1 MNKKKRNYLTKVAAI
16 LLTCILFIT
25 GIGIEDVSAF
35 WNNDTPDY
43 GDLRNE
49 AKITIQL
56 IHCYHNATSDPMYST
71 HYDSSGRHKLDAVQA
86 DLDSWKSDKKN
97 NPSGRTKCVM
107 TDTVQPRVL
116 NDYAA
121 GLESID
127 TNKYFYEYSLTYA
140 ESELVDYVLITQPE
154 ITHYSDNDS
163 KRPADLREEH
173 VRMYWIG
180 SYNKSMTEVTGKW
193 TGNGYDEND
202 TDIGWYD
209 FKNESFPSIDSSL
222 SQQTWETIGD
232 HEAFQNNKSFVFTK
246 KMGENGMEFIYL
258 LEGTKTVNAND
269 GSFLDITGGI
279 YDYLKSADASTVDK
293 AERRYNKTYTSS
305 GEPNASADPGFNHRD
320 QSHDGRPL
328 GYGEHVNAVIGI
340 VFYNTVQFDTN
351 GGTFAYGSVSDAMVY
366 AGSSLCKVYPWFN
379 DVSKE
384 SYYSDIDA
392 SNPQVSTQYG
402 NVSVKSPTRPGYEF
416 LGWYAAET
424 GSDGSIAKDSDGN
437 ILLTDIPVYD
447 LDGKA
452 VLTYTDSNGNAKAS
466 PYFDSNGS
474 WIYKGNVT
482 AAARWKYIG
491 AYSIRYSRGASNSN
505 SVMPDST
512 SATLGSAVPVADGSY
527 IEGSDYTV
535 DFITWT
541 NCGTTSPDNIPSIRS
556 RFAFS
561 YWDIEGGKYN
571 GVSTSDDIKTEFYR
585 ADAAEGSIFT
595 ASAKYDDF
603 TGTLPQASC
612 AGYELEG
619 WYSAYNAKTGTFKAE
634 DRVGDPGGTY
644 TVKTSGNSVY
654 KAFYANWVKSGSRI
668 YFDPFLC
675 DECGKYGST
684 SQKTINATAGKY
696 SARVSSGIKGAS
708 IDSLHGFAGWYDADG
723 VQVYDGSGNAATASS
738 KYWTADPSGKPVWN
752 YREDIIVYAHYSEDY
767 YIIHYDKGESDNSV
781 SMPADAAVMEGGGT
795 TLADGRIYGGSGYI
809 ASFDT
814 NVEPDTTSFAS
825 IPNAVL
831 GNFPFLHWDIEGSAY
846 GENGKNLYYEK
857 PGAGNKEVIT
867 ATAVYTDA
875 SVTLPSTSRR
885 GYIFKGW
892 YRDKECTD
900 FAGNAWDRTSIPVSA
915 TSIEIIF
922 YAKWEKGFTDI
933 AFDYNVPDTAKKSIL
948 GYALSGNGTSSKR
961 VQYFAPLGTLPSPTL
976 TGYRL
981 SVNNLSDGWSTMPNL
996 SDGTQVSSP
1005 VTAATA
1011 YDGSYDTLYA
1021 QWEPVSYFIR
1031 YDYDGGSVSRNNP
1044 IEAGYYEE
1052 ITVYSPA
1059 RAGSTFLG
1067 WKITGM
1073 DGSRHLIDGTLTG
1086 TGVTSGSG
1094 AGKGKTSIKMMGL
1107 RADSGTVTLTALWK
1121 DTQYPITYDCRDAE
1135 DNTQLTPDSDV
1146 GNPSSYT
1153 VSTPTFT
1160 LKNPTV
1166 KGYSL
1171 SGWEGTGITGRIPTV
1186 TVQNGNTGDRAYT
1199 AYYKPEEYKIAY
1211 DLCGGTWGENAS
1223 HPFSAKYNRT
1233 FTVSAPVLNGCT
1245 FEGWEITDMSD
1256 DCTHIIGNTSV
1267 TGSTASGITATSFM
1281 NLRSRGGI
1289 KVRFKAVWS
1298 HAVYS
1303 IQYDFNG
1310 GSAYAGGSYP
1320 ESAETYTSF
1329 NITNP
1334 ERSGWTF
1341 AGWTVTGMD
1350 DALHY
1355 LPNGNTT
1362 SESSFSEGAG
1372 KASGTNLLYGNLRY
1386 SPGTVKLTAAWER
1399 DDRQIV
1405 FFGNGG
1411 IMTGDSVQGNG
1422 EWTMRFIKFGS
1433 TDFNK
1438 RSEYGTYWGTDVP
1451 SVSKTGYKFEGY
1463 YDALTGGSAAYDGSY
1478 NRISGLYWDD
1488 SSRFIGPSLILY
1500 ARFTPKDFNVTFD
1513 ANGGCWSSDNSQD
1526 DRTLGVTYDSTKN
1539 NKAYGRTDIYRP
1551 GYTFG
1556 GWTTN
1561 PDGTGYSVYD
1571 ADGYNTADGGY
1582 WSGDYRK

>member
-1 MNKKKRNYLTKVAAI
+1 MIKKI
-16 LLTCILFIT
+16 
-25 GIGIEDVSAF
+25 D
-35 WNNDTPDY
+35 
-43 GDLRNE
+43 
-49 AKITIQL
+49 
-56 IHCYHNATSDPMYST
+56 
-71 HYDSSGRHKLDAVQA
+71 
-86 DLDSWKSDKKN
+86 
-97 NPSGRTKCVM
+97 
-107 TDTVQPRVL
+107 VQPRINNDFAAGTATYDMAKYIYEYEMSYTEGSEV
-116 NDYAA
+116 DYA
-121 GLESID
+121 
-127 TNKYFYEYSLTYA
+127 
-140 ESELVDYVLITQPE
+140 VVTQPY
-154 ITHYSDNDS
+154 ITHFSTAEAASNGVV
-163 KRPADLREEH
+163 ETH
-173 VRMYWIG
+173 NRMYWIG
-180 SYNKSMTEVTGKW
+180 EYDNSISDLEDKYSTDLTQNGILEVPDG
-193 TGNGYDEND
+193 
-202 TDIGWYD
+202 DIGWFD
-209 FKNESFPSIDSSL
+209 FKGMCSPKINNSL
-222 SQQTWETIGD
+222 SQQTWATVDNMANQDVRTFVMNPDIGD
-232 HEAFQNNKSFVFTK
+232 DAA
-246 KMGENGMEFIYL
+246 NGQRFLYL
-258 LEGTKTVNAND
+258 LEGTYLNKDIQDSNHANQ
-269 GSFLDITGGI
+269 G
-279 YDYLKSADASTVDK
+279 
-293 AERRYNKTYTSS
+293 
-305 GEPNASADPGFNHRD
+305 
-320 QSHDGRPL
+320 
-328 GYGEHVNAVIGI
+328 VIGTPDYRGTHI
-340 VFYNTVQFDTN
+340 NAIVGLVFYRSLVFDAN
-351 GGTFAYGSVSDAMVY
+351 GGELAEGSVYDMQVY
-366 AGSSLCKVYPWFN
+366 NGSGKGKLIPWYSN
-379 DVSKE
+379 LDKS
-384 SYYSDIDA
+384 SWYSDIDVTMP
-392 SNPQVSTQYG
+392 NVTTPYG
-402 NVSVKSPTRPGYEF
+402 TASVKAPARPGYEF
-416 LGWYAAET
+416 LGWYAAKT
-424 GSDGSIAKDSDGN
+424 DSDGSIARDSDGN
-437 ILLTDIPVYD
+437 IQLTDIPVYD

-738 KYWTADPSGKPVWN
+738 KYWTADPSGNPVWN

-781 SMPADAAVMEGGGT
+781 SMPADTAVMEGGGT
-795 TLADGRIYGGSGYI
+795 TLADGRIYSGSGYI

-857 PGAGNKEVIT
+857 TGAGNKEVIT

-885 GYIFKGW
+885 GYEFRGW
-892 YRDKECTD
+892 YKDKECTD
-900 FAGNAWDRTSIPVSA
+900 FAGNAGDRTSIPVSA
-915 TSIEIIF
+915 TSIEVIF

-1052 ITVYSPA
+1052 ITVYSPT

-1067 WKITGM
+1067 WEITGM
-1073 DGSRHLIDGTLTG
+1073 DGNRHLIDGTLTG
-1086 TGVTSGSG
+1086 SGVTS
-1094 AGKGKTSIKMMGL
+1094 
-1107 RADSGTVTLTALWK
+1107 
-1121 DTQYPITYDCRDAE
+1121 
-1135 DNTQLTPDSDV
+1135 
-1146 GNPSSYT
+1146 
-1153 VSTPTFT
+1153 
-1160 LKNPTV
+1160 
-1166 KGYSL
+1166 
-1171 SGWEGTGITGRIPTV
+1171 
-1186 TVQNGNTGDRAYT
+1186 
-1199 AYYKPEEYKIAY
+1199 
-1211 DLCGGTWGENAS
+1211 
-1223 HPFSAKYNRT
+1223 
-1233 FTVSAPVLNGCT
+1233 
-1245 FEGWEITDMSD
+1245 
-1256 DCTHIIGNTSV
+1256 
-1267 TGSTASGITATSFM
+1267 GSTASGITATSFM

-1372 KASGTNLLYGNLRY
+1372 KAAGTNLLYGNLRY
-1386 SPGTVKLTAAWER
+1386 SSGTVKLTAAWER

-1411 IMTGDSVQGNG
+1411 MMNGDSMQGNG

-1478 NRISGLYWDD
+1478 NKLPGLYWDD

-1513 ANGGCWSSDNSQD
+1513 ANGGCWSSDDSQD

-1556 GWTTN
+1556 GWTTS
-1561 PDGTGYSVYD
+1561 PDGTGPGVYD
-1571 ADGYNTADGGY
+1571 ADGYNTADGWY

>member
-1 MNKKKRNYLTKVAAI
+1 MNRKRKSTIRLIALFLTIVLSI
-16 LLTCILFIT
+16 CN
-25 GIGIEDVSAF
+25 IGIENVAAF
-35 WNNDTPDY
+35 WNQDSA
-43 GDLRNE
+43 NE
-49 AKITIQL
+49 
-56 IHCYHNATSDPMYST
+56 SDSK
-71 HYDSSGRHKLDAVQA
+71 D
-86 DLDSWKSDKKN
+86 
-97 NPSGRTKCVM
+97 RTKAQVQVRLMHCNHKDIHYENGVHIK
-107 TDTVQPRVL
+107 DTTGDKQVKYFNIRPRINNDFSAGTAIYDMAKYIYEYEMSYTEGSEV
-116 NDYAA
+116 DYA
-121 GLESID
+121 
-127 TNKYFYEYSLTYA
+127 
-140 ESELVDYVLITQPE
+140 VVTQPY
-154 ITHYSDNDS
+154 ITHFSTAEAASNGIV
-163 KRPADLREEH
+163 ETH
-173 VRMYWIG
+173 NRMYWIG
-180 SYNKSMTEVTGKW
+180 EYDNSISDLEDKYSPDLTQ
-193 TGNGYDEND
+193 NGILKVPDG
-202 TDIGWYD
+202 DIGWSD
-209 FKNESFPSIDSSL
+209 FKGMCSPKINNSL
-222 SQQTWETIGD
+222 SQQTWATVDNMANQDVRTFVMNPDIGD
-232 HEAFQNNKSFVFTK
+232 DAA
-246 KMGENGMEFIYL
+246 NGQRFLYL
-258 LEGTKTVNAND
+258 LEGTYLNKDIQDSNHANQ
-269 GSFLDITGGI
+269 G
-279 YDYLKSADASTVDK
+279 
-293 AERRYNKTYTSS
+293 
-305 GEPNASADPGFNHRD
+305 
-320 QSHDGRPL
+320 
-328 GYGEHVNAVIGI
+328 VIGTPDYRGTHI
-340 VFYNTVQFDTN
+340 NAIVGLVFYRSLVFDAN
-351 GGTFAYGSVSDAMVY
+351 GGELAEGSVYDMQVY
-366 AGSSLCKVYPWFN
+366 NGSGKGKLIPWYSN
-379 DVSKE
+379 LDKS
-384 SYYSDIDA
+384 SWYSDIDVTMP
-392 SNPQVSTQYG
+392 NVTTPYG
-402 NVSVKSPTRPGYEF
+402 TTYVKAPTRPGYEF
-416 LGWYAAET
+416 LGWYAAKT
-424 GSDGSIAKDSDGN
+424 GSDGSIARDSDGN
-437 ILLTDIPVYD
+437 IQLTDIPVYD

-482 AAARWKYIG
+482 AAAKWKYIG
-491 AYSIRYSRGASNSN
+491 AYSIRYSKGASNSN
-505 SVMPDST
+505 SVMPGST

-541 NCGTTSPDNIPSIRS
+541 NCDTTSPDSIPSIRS

-561 YWDIEGGKYN
+561 YWDIEGEKYN
-571 GVSTSDDIKTEFYR
+571 GVSTSDDIKTEFYK

-595 ASAKYDDF
+595 AAAKYDDF
-603 TGTLPQASC
+603 TGILPQASC

-654 KAFYANWVKSGSRI
+654 RAFYANWVKSGSRI

-684 SQKTINATAGKY
+684 SQKTINATAGNYNAK
-696 SARVSSGIKGAS
+696 VSSGIKGAS

-738 KYWTADPSGKPVWN
+738 KYWTADPSGNPVWN

-781 SMPADAAVMEGGGT
+781 SMPADTAVMEGSGT

-875 SVTLPSTSRR
+875 SITLPSTSRR

-900 FAGNAWDRTSIPVSA
+900 FAGNAGDRTSIPVSA
-915 TSIEIIF
+915 TSIEVIF

-948 GYALSGNGTSSKR
+948 GYALSGNGTLSMR
-961 VQYFAPLGTLPSPTL
+961 VQYFALLGTLPSPTL

-1052 ITVYSPA
+1052 ITVCSPA

-1067 WKITGM
+1067 WEITGM
-1073 DGSRHLIDGTLTG
+1073 DGNRHLIDGTLTG

-1094 AGKGKTSIKMMGL
+1094 AGKGKTSIKIMGL
-1107 RADSGTVTLTALWK
+1107 RADSKTVTLTAVWK
-1121 DTQYPITYDCRDAE
+1121 DTQYPITYDYRDAE
-1135 DNTQLTPDSDV
+1135 NGDRLTPDSDV
-1146 GNPSSYT
+1146 GNPTSYT

-1160 LKNPTV
+1160 LKNPSV

-1186 TVQNGNTGDRAYT
+1186 TVQNGNTGDRSYT
-1199 AYYKPEEYKIAY
+1199 AYYKPEEYEIAY
-1211 DLCGGTWGENAS
+1211 DLCGGTWEENAS
-1223 HPFSAKYNRT
+1223 HPSSAKYNRT

-1386 SPGTVKLTAAWER
+1386 SSGTVKLTAAWER

-1411 IMTGDSVQGNG
+1411 MMNGDSMQGNS

-1488 SSRFIGPSLILY
+1488 NSRFIGPSLILY

-1513 ANGGCWSSDNSQD
+1513 ANGGCWSSDDSQD

-1561 PDGTGYSVYD
+1561 PDGTGCSVYD
-1571 ADGYNTADGGY
+1571 EDGYNTADGGY

>member
-1 MNKKKRNYLTKVAAI
+1 M
-16 LLTCILFIT
+16 
-25 GIGIEDVSAF
+25 
-35 WNNDTPDY
+35 
-43 GDLRNE
+43 
-49 AKITIQL
+49 
-56 IHCYHNATSDPMYST
+56 
-71 HYDSSGRHKLDAVQA
+71 
-86 DLDSWKSDKKN
+86 
-97 NPSGRTKCVM
+97 
-107 TDTVQPRVL
+107 
-116 NDYAA
+116 
-121 GLESID
+121 
-127 TNKYFYEYSLTYA
+127 
-140 ESELVDYVLITQPE
+140 
-154 ITHYSDNDS
+154 
-163 KRPADLREEH
+163 
-173 VRMYWIG
+173 
-180 SYNKSMTEVTGKW
+180 
-193 TGNGYDEND
+193 
-202 TDIGWYD
+202 
-209 FKNESFPSIDSSL
+209 
-222 SQQTWETIGD
+222 
-232 HEAFQNNKSFVFTK
+232 
-246 KMGENGMEFIYL
+246 
-258 LEGTKTVNAND
+258 
-269 GSFLDITGGI
+269 
-279 YDYLKSADASTVDK
+279 
-293 AERRYNKTYTSS
+293 
-305 GEPNASADPGFNHRD
+305 
-320 QSHDGRPL
+320 
-328 GYGEHVNAVIGI
+328 
-340 VFYNTVQFDTN
+340 
-351 GGTFAYGSVSDAMVY
+351 
-366 AGSSLCKVYPWFN
+366 
-379 DVSKE
+379 
-384 SYYSDIDA
+384 
-392 SNPQVSTQYG
+392 
-402 NVSVKSPTRPGYEF
+402 
-416 LGWYAAET
+416 
-424 GSDGSIAKDSDGN
+424 
-437 ILLTDIPVYD
+437 
-447 LDGKA
+447 
-452 VLTYTDSNGNAKAS
+452 
-466 PYFDSNGS
+466 
-474 WIYKGNVT
+474 
-482 AAARWKYIG
+482 
-491 AYSIRYSRGASNSN
+491 
-505 SVMPDST
+505 
-512 SATLGSAVPVADGSY
+512 
-527 IEGSDYTV
+527 
-535 DFITWT
+535 
-541 NCGTTSPDNIPSIRS
+541 
-556 RFAFS
+556 
-561 YWDIEGGKYN
+561 
-571 GVSTSDDIKTEFYR
+571 
-585 ADAAEGSIFT
+585 
-595 ASAKYDDF
+595 
-603 TGTLPQASC
+603 
-612 AGYELEG
+612 
-619 WYSAYNAKTGTFKAE
+619 
-634 DRVGDPGGTY
+634 
-644 TVKTSGNSVY
+644 
-654 KAFYANWVKSGSRI
+654 
-668 YFDPFLC
+668 
-675 DECGKYGST
+675 
-684 SQKTINATAGKY
+684 
-696 SARVSSGIKGAS
+696 
-708 IDSLHGFAGWYDADG
+708 
-723 VQVYDGSGNAATASS
+723 
-738 KYWTADPSGKPVWN
+738 
-752 YREDIIVYAHYSEDY
+752 
-767 YIIHYDKGESDNSV
+767 
-781 SMPADAAVMEGGGT
+781 
-795 TLADGRIYGGSGYI
+795 
-809 ASFDT
+809 
-814 NVEPDTTSFAS
+814 
-825 IPNAVL
+825 L

-885 GYIFKGW
+885 GYEFRGW

-900 FAGNAWDRTSIPVSA
+900 FAGNAGDRTSIPVSA
-915 TSIEIIF
+915 TSIEVIF

-1059 RAGSTFLG
+1059 MAGSTFLG
-1067 WKITGM
+1067 WEITGM
-1073 DGSRHLIDGTLTG
+1073 DGNRHLIDGTLTG

-1107 RADSGTVTLTALWK
+1107 RADSGTVTLTAVWN
-1121 DTQYPITYDCRDAE
+1121 DTQYPITYDYRDAE
-1135 DNTQLTPDSDV
+1135 NGDRLTTDSDV

-1160 LKNPTV
+1160 LKNPSV

-1186 TVQNGNTGDRAYT
+1186 TVQDGNTGDRTYT
-1199 AYYKPEEYKIAY
+1199 AYYKPEEYEIAY
-1211 DLCGGTWGENAS
+1211 DLCGGTWEENAS
-1223 HPFSAKYNRT
+1223 HPSSAKYNRT

-1245 FEGWEITDMSD
+1245 FLGWEITDMSD
-1256 DCTHIIGNTSV
+1256 DCTHIIGTTSV
-1267 TGSTASGITATSFM
+1267 TGSTASGITATLFM

-1386 SPGTVKLTAAWER
+1386 SSGTVKLTAAWER

-1411 IMTGDSVQGNG
+1411 MMNGDSMQGNG

-1488 SSRFIGPSLILY
+1488 NSRFIGPSLILY

-1513 ANGGCWSSDNSQD
+1513 ANGGCWSSDDSQD

-1556 GWTTN
+1556 GWTTS
-1561 PDGTGYSVYD
+1561 PDGTGCSVYD

>member
-1 MNKKKRNYLTKVAAI
+1 MNKKKNYVTKLTII
-16 LLTCILFIT
+16 LLICVLFIT
-25 GIGIEDVSAF
+25 SVGIENVSAF
-35 WNNDTPDY
+35 WNNDNPTF
-43 GDLRNE
+43 GDRRQL
-49 AKITIQL
+49 ASITIQL
-56 IHCYHNATSDPMYST
+56 MHCT
-71 HYDSSGRHKLDAVQA
+71 HT
-86 DLDSWKSDKKN
+86 KSDKTHWVN
-97 NPSGRTKCVM
+97 NKHITDITG
-107 TDTVQPRVL
+107 DTVISEHIVYPGVL
-116 NDYAA
+116 GDTQA

-154 ITHYSDNDS
+154 ITHYSDNNS

-340 VFYNTVQFDTN
+340 VFYNTVDFDAN
-351 GGTFAYGSVSDAMVY
+351 GGTFDEGSVYTMQTYSESKQCRVI
-366 AGSSLCKVYPWFN
+366 PWYSN
-379 DVSKE
+379 LDKSTW
-384 SYYSDIDA
+384 YSDIDV

-402 NVSVKSPTRPGYEF
+402 NVFVKAPARPGYEF
-416 LGWYAAET
+416 LGWYAAKT
-424 GSDGSIAKDSDGN
+424 DDNGKVVKDASGN
-437 ILLTDIPVYD
+437 VELTDIPLYD
-447 LDGKA
+447 VNGQA
-452 VLTYTDSNGNAKAS
+452 VLSYTDSSGNTKAS

-482 AAARWKYIG
+482 AAASWKYIG
-491 AYSIRYSRGASNSN
+491 AYSIRYSRGASNGN

-541 NCGTTSPDNIPSIRS
+541 NCGTTSPDSIPSIRS
-556 RFAFS
+556 RFSFS

-595 ASAKYDDF
+595 AAAKYDDF

-654 KAFYANWVKSGSRI
+654 RAFYANWVKSGSRI

-684 SQKTINATAGKY
+684 SQKTINATAGRYNAK
-696 SARVSSGIKGAS
+696 VSSGINGAS

-738 KYWTADPSGKPVWN
+738 KYWTADPSGNPVWN

-781 SMPADAAVMEGGGT
+781 SMPADAAVMEGSGT

-875 SVTLPSTSRR
+875 SITLPSTSRR

-900 FAGNAWDRTSIPVSA
+900 FAGNAGDRASIPVSA
-915 TSIEIIF
+915 TSIEVIF

-961 VQYFAPLGTLPSPTL
+961 VQYFAPLGALPSPTL

-1021 QWEPVSYFIR
+1021 QWEPVSYFIM

-1052 ITVYSPA
+1052 ITVCSPA

-1067 WKITGM
+1067 WEITGM
-1073 DGSRHLIDGTLTG
+1073 DGNRHLIDGTLTG

-1107 RADSGTVTLTALWK
+1107 RADSGTVALTALWK
-1121 DTQYPITYDCRDAE
+1121 DAQYPITYDYRDAE
-1135 DNTQLTPDSDV
+1135 NSDRLTPDSDV

-1160 LKNPTV
+1160 LKNPSV

-1171 SGWEGTGITGRIPTV
+1171 SGWEGTEITGRIPTV
-1186 TVQNGNTGDRAYT
+1186 TVQNGNTGDRTYT
-1199 AYYKPEEYKIAY
+1199 AYYKPEEYEIAY
-1211 DLCGGTWGENAS
+1211 DLCGGTWKENAS
-1223 HPFSAKYNRT
+1223 HPSSAKYNRT

-1256 DCTHIIGNTSV
+1256 DCTHIIGTTSI
-1267 TGSTASGITATSFM
+1267 TGTTASVITATSFM

-1289 KVRFKAVWS
+1289 KVRFKAAWS
-1298 HAVYS
+1298 HGVYS

-1422 EWTMRFIKFGS
+1422 EWTMRFIRFGS
-1433 TDFNK
+1433 RNFNK

-1478 NRISGLYWDD
+1478 NKLPGLYWDD
-1488 SSRFIGPSLILY
+1488 NSRFIGPSLILY

-1513 ANGGCWSSDNSQD
+1513 ANGGCWSSDDSQG

-1561 PDGTGYSVYD
+1561 PDGTGYGVYD
-1571 ADGYNTADGGY
+1571 IDGYSTDEGGY
-1582 WSGDYRK
+1582 WSENYRK

>member
-1 MNKKKRNYLTKVAAI
+1 MNKKKNYVTKLTII
-16 LLTCILFIT
+16 LLICILFIT
-25 GIGIEDVSAF
+25 SVGIENVSAF
-35 WNNDTPDY
+35 WNNDNPAF
-43 GDLRNE
+43 GDRRQL
-49 AKITIQL
+49 ASITIQL
-56 IHCYHNATSDPMYST
+56 MHCT
-71 HYDSSGRHKLDAVQA
+71 HT
-86 DLDSWKSDKKN
+86 KSDNTHWVN
-97 NPSGRTKCVM
+97 NKHITDI
-107 TDTVQPRVL
+107 TADTVISEHIVYPGVL
-116 NDYAA
+116 GDTQA

-154 ITHYSDNDS
+154 ITHYSDSDS

-340 VFYNTVQFDTN
+340 VFYNTVDFDAN
-351 GGTFAYGSVSDAMVY
+351 GGTFDEGSVYTMQTYSESKQCRVI
-366 AGSSLCKVYPWFN
+366 PWYSN
-379 DVSKE
+379 LDKSTW
-384 SYYSDIDA
+384 YSDIDV

-402 NVSVKSPTRPGYEF
+402 NISVKAPTRPGYEF
-416 LGWYAAET
+416 LGWYAAKT
-424 GSDGSIAKDSDGN
+424 GSDGSIVRDSDGN
-437 ILLTDIPVYD
+437 IQLTDIPVYD

-452 VLTYTDSNGNAKAS
+452 VLTYTDSSGNTKAS
-466 PYFDSNGS
+466 PYFDRNGS

-491 AYSIRYSRGASNSN
+491 AYSIRYSKGASNSN

-541 NCGTTSPDNIPSIRS
+541 NCGTTSPDSIPSIRS
-556 RFAFS
+556 RFSFS

-595 ASAKYDDF
+595 AAAKYDDF

-654 KAFYANWVKSGSRI
+654 RAFYANWVKSGSRI

-723 VQVYDGSGNAATASS
+723 VQVYNGSGNAATASS
-738 KYWTADPSGKPVWN
+738 KYWTADPSGNPVWN

-875 SVTLPSTSRR
+875 AVTLPSTSRR
-885 GYIFKGW
+885 GYEFRGW

-900 FAGNAWDRTSIPVSA
+900 FAGNAGDRTSIPVSA
-915 TSIEIIF
+915 TSIEVIF

-1052 ITVYSPA
+1052 ITVCSPA

-1067 WKITGM
+1067 WEITGM
-1073 DGSRHLIDGTLTG
+1073 DGNRHLIDGTLTG

-1107 RADSGTVTLTALWK
+1107 RADSKTVTLTAVWK
-1121 DTQYPITYDCRDAE
+1121 DTQYPITYDYRDAE
-1135 DNTQLTPDSDV
+1135 NGDRLTPDSDV
-1146 GNPSSYT
+1146 GNPTSYT

-1160 LKNPTV
+1160 LKNPSV

-1171 SGWEGTGITGRIPTV
+1171 SGWEGTEITGRIPTV
-1186 TVQNGNTGDRAYT
+1186 TVQNGNTGDRTYT
-1199 AYYKPEEYKIAY
+1199 AYYKPEEYEIAY
-1211 DLCGGTWGENAS
+1211 DLCGGTWEENAS
-1223 HPFSAKYNRT
+1223 HPSSAKYNRT

-1310 GSAYAGGSYP
+1310 GSAYAGVSYP

-1411 IMTGDSVQGNG
+1411 IMMGDSMQGNTHNTADDISGSISSISNGAGITQG

-1478 NRISGLYWDD
+1478 NKISGLYWDD

-1513 ANGGCWSSDNSQD
+1513 ANGGCWSSDDSQD

-1556 GWTTN
+1556 GWTTS
-1561 PDGTGYSVYD
+1561 PDGTGPGVYD

-1582 WSGDYRK
+1582 WSRDYRK

>member
-1 MNKKKRNYLTKVAAI
+1 MNKKKNYVTKLTII
-16 LLTCILFIT
+16 LLICVLFIT
-25 GIGIEDVSAF
+25 SVGIENVSAF
-35 WNNDTPDY
+35 WNNDNPAF
-43 GDLRNE
+43 GDRRQL
-49 AKITIQL
+49 ASITIQL
-56 IHCYHNATSDPMYST
+56 MHCT
-71 HYDSSGRHKLDAVQA
+71 HT
-86 DLDSWKSDKKN
+86 KSDKTHWVN
-97 NPSGRTKCVM
+97 NKHITDITG
-107 TDTVQPRVL
+107 DTVISEHIVYPGVL
-116 NDYAA
+116 GDTQA
-121 GLESID
+121 GLECID

-154 ITHYSDNDS
+154 ITHYSDSDS

-232 HEAFQNNKSFVFTK
+232 HETFQNNKSFVFTK

-305 GEPNASADPGFNHRD
+305 GEPNASADPEFNHRD

-340 VFYNTVQFDTN
+340 VFYNTVDFDAN
-351 GGTFAYGSVSDAMVY
+351 GGTFDEGSVYRMQTYS
-366 AGSSLCKVYPWFN
+366 N
-379 DVSKE
+379 SKQGRLYSWYE
-384 SYYSDIDA
+384 DRSKRIWYSDIDV

-402 NVSVKSPTRPGYEF
+402 NVSVKAPTRPGYEF
-416 LGWYAAET
+416 LGWYAAKT
-424 GSDGSIAKDSDGN
+424 GSDGSIARDSDGN
-437 ILLTDIPVYD
+437 IQLTDIPVYD

-452 VLTYTDSNGNAKAS
+452 VLTYTDSSGKTKAS

-474 WIYKGNVT
+474 WTYKGNVT

-491 AYSIRYSRGASNSN
+491 AYSIRYSKGASNSN

-541 NCGTTSPDNIPSIRS
+541 NCGTASPDSIPSIRS

-561 YWDIEGGKYN
+561 YWDIEGEKYN
-571 GVSTSDDIKTEFYR
+571 GVSTSDDIKTEFYK

-595 ASAKYDDF
+595 AAAKYDDF

-634 DRVGDPGGTY
+634 DRVGDPGDTY

-654 KAFYANWVKSGSRI
+654 RAFYANWVKSGSRI

-696 SARVSSGIKGAS
+696 NAKVSSGIKGAS

-738 KYWTADPSGKPVWN
+738 KYWTADPSGNPVWN

-781 SMPADAAVMEGGGT
+781 SMPADAAVMEGSGT

-885 GYIFKGW
+885 GYEFRGW

-900 FAGNAWDRTSIPVSA
+900 FAGNAGDRTSIPVSA

-1052 ITVYSPA
+1052 ITVCSPA

-1067 WKITGM
+1067 WEITGM
-1073 DGSRHLIDGTLTG
+1073 DRNRHLIDGTLTG
-1086 TGVTSGSG
+1086 TGITSGSG
-1094 AGKGKTSIKMMGL
+1094 AGKGKTSIKIMGL
-1107 RADSGTVTLTALWK
+1107 RADSGTVTLTAVWK
-1121 DTQYPITYDCRDAE
+1121 DTQYPITYDYMDAE
-1135 DNTQLTPDSDV
+1135 NGDRLTPDSDV
-1146 GNPSSYT
+1146 GNPTSYT

-1160 LKNPTV
+1160 LKNPSV

-1171 SGWEGTGITGRIPTV
+1171 SGWEGTGIMGRIPTV
-1186 TVQNGNTGDRAYT
+1186 TVQNGNTGDRSYT
-1199 AYYKPEEYKIAY
+1199 AYYKPEEYEIAY
-1211 DLCGGTWGENAS
+1211 DLCGGTWEENAS
-1223 HPFSAKYNRT
+1223 HPSSAKYNRT

-1256 DCTHIIGNTSV
+1256 DCTHIIGTTSV
-1267 TGSTASGITATSFM
+1267 TGTTASGITATSFM

-1298 HAVYS
+1298 HAGYS

-1341 AGWTVTGMD
+1341 AGWTITGMD

-1386 SPGTVKLTAAWER
+1386 SSGTVKLTAAWER
-1399 DDRQIV
+1399 YDRQIV

-1513 ANGGCWSSDNSQD
+1513 ANGGCWSSDDSQD

-1561 PDGTGYSVYD
+1561 PDGTGYGVYD
-1571 ADGYNTADGGY
+1571 IDGHSTDEGGY
-1582 WSGDYRK
+1582 WSEDYRK

>member
-482 AAARWKYIG
+482 AAAKWKYIG

-561 YWDIEGGKYN
+561 YWDIEGEKYN
-571 GVSTSDDIKTEFYR
+571 GVSTSDGIKTEFYR

-684 SQKTINATAGKY
+684 TQKTNATAGKY
-696 SARVSSGIKGAS
+696 NAKVSSGIKGAS

-738 KYWTADPSGKPVWN
+738 KYWTADPSGNPVWN

-781 SMPADAAVMEGGGT
+781 SMPADTAVMEGGGT
-795 TLADGRIYGGSGYI
+795 TLADGRIYSGSGYI

-900 FAGNAWDRTSIPVSA
+900 FAGNAGDRTSIPVSA
-915 TSIEIIF
+915 TSIEVIF

-948 GYALSGNGTSSKR
+948 GYALSGNGTLSMR

-981 SVNNLSDGWSTMPNL
+981 SVNNLSDGCP
-996 SDGTQVSSP
+996 P
-1005 VTAATA
+1005 
-1011 YDGSYDTLYA
+1011 
-1021 QWEPVSYFIR
+1021 
-1031 YDYDGGSVSRNNP
+1031 
-1044 IEAGYYEE
+1044 
-1052 ITVYSPA
+1052 
-1059 RAGSTFLG
+1059 
-1067 WKITGM
+1067 
-1073 DGSRHLIDGTLTG
+1073 
-1086 TGVTSGSG
+1086 
-1094 AGKGKTSIKMMGL
+1094 
-1107 RADSGTVTLTALWK
+1107 
-1121 DTQYPITYDCRDAE
+1121 CR
-1135 DNTQLTPDSDV
+1135 T
-1146 GNPSSYT
+1146 
-1153 VSTPTFT
+1153 
-1160 LKNPTV
+1160 
-1166 KGYSL
+1166 
-1171 SGWEGTGITGRIPTV
+1171 
-1186 TVQNGNTGDRAYT
+1186 
-1199 AYYKPEEYKIAY
+1199 
-1211 DLCGGTWGENAS
+1211 
-1223 HPFSAKYNRT
+1223 
-1233 FTVSAPVLNGCT
+1233 
-1245 FEGWEITDMSD
+1245 
-1256 DCTHIIGNTSV
+1256 
-1267 TGSTASGITATSFM
+1267 
-1281 NLRSRGGI
+1281 
-1289 KVRFKAVWS
+1289 
-1298 HAVYS
+1298 
-1303 IQYDFNG
+1303 
-1310 GSAYAGGSYP
+1310 
-1320 ESAETYTSF
+1320 
-1329 NITNP
+1329 
-1334 ERSGWTF
+1334 
-1341 AGWTVTGMD
+1341 
-1350 DALHY
+1350 
-1355 LPNGNTT
+1355 
-1362 SESSFSEGAG
+1362 
-1372 KASGTNLLYGNLRY
+1372 
-1386 SPGTVKLTAAWER
+1386 
-1399 DDRQIV
+1399 
-1405 FFGNGG
+1405 
-1411 IMTGDSVQGNG
+1411 
-1422 EWTMRFIKFGS
+1422 
-1433 TDFNK
+1433 
-1438 RSEYGTYWGTDVP
+1438 
-1451 SVSKTGYKFEGY
+1451 
-1463 YDALTGGSAAYDGSY
+1463 
-1478 NRISGLYWDD
+1478 
-1488 SSRFIGPSLILY
+1488 
-1500 ARFTPKDFNVTFD
+1500 
-1513 ANGGCWSSDNSQD
+1513 
-1526 DRTLGVTYDSTKN
+1526 
-1539 NKAYGRTDIYRP
+1539 
-1551 GYTFG
+1551 
-1556 GWTTN
+1556 
-1561 PDGTGYSVYD
+1561 
-1571 ADGYNTADGGY
+1571 
-1582 WSGDYRK
+1582 

>member
-1 MNKKKRNYLTKVAAI
+1 MNKKKNYVTKLTII
-16 LLTCILFIT
+16 LLICILFIT
-25 GIGIEDVSAF
+25 SVGIENVSAF
-35 WNNDTPDY
+35 WNNDNPAF
-43 GDLRNE
+43 GDRRQL
-49 AKITIQL
+49 ASITIQL
-56 IHCYHNATSDPMYST
+56 MHCT
-71 HYDSSGRHKLDAVQA
+71 HT
-86 DLDSWKSDKKN
+86 KSDNTHWVN
-97 NPSGRTKCVM
+97 NKHITDI
-107 TDTVQPRVL
+107 TADTVISEHIVYPGVL
-116 NDYAA
+116 GDTQA

-154 ITHYSDNDS
+154 ITHYSDNNS
-163 KRPADLREEH
+163 KRPANLREEH

-193 TGNGYDEND
+193 TENGYDEND

-222 SQQTWETIGD
+222 SQQTWETVGN

-320 QSHDGRPL
+320 QSHGGRPL
-328 GYGEHVNAVIGI
+328 GYGEHVNAIIGI
-340 VFYNTVQFDTN
+340 VFYNTVDFDAN
-351 GGTFAYGSVSDAMVY
+351 GGTFDEGSVYTMQTYSESKQCCVI
-366 AGSSLCKVYPWFN
+366 PWYSN
-379 DVSKE
+379 LDKSAW
-384 SYYSDIDA
+384 YSDIDV

-402 NVSVKSPTRPGYEF
+402 NVSVKAPTRPGYEF
-416 LGWYAAET
+416 LGWYAAKT
-424 GSDGSIAKDSDGN
+424 GSDGSIARDSDGN
-437 ILLTDIPVYD
+437 IQLTDIPVYD

-482 AAARWKYIG
+482 AAAKWKYIG

-505 SVMPDST
+505 SVMPGST

-541 NCGTTSPDNIPSIRS
+541 NCGTTSPDSIPSIRS

-561 YWDIEGGKYN
+561 YWDIEGEKYN
-571 GVSTSDDIKTEFYR
+571 GVSTSDGIKTEFYR

-595 ASAKYDDF
+595 AAAKYDDF

-696 SARVSSGIKGAS
+696 NAKVSSGIKGAS

-738 KYWTADPSGKPVWN
+738 KYWTADPSGNPVWN

-781 SMPADAAVMEGGGT
+781 SMPADAAVMEGSGT

-885 GYIFKGW
+885 GYEFRGW

-900 FAGNAWDRTSIPVSA
+900 FAGNAGDRTSIPVSA
-915 TSIEIIF
+915 TSIEVIF

-996 SDGTQVSSP
+996 SDGTHVSSP

-1052 ITVYSPA
+1052 ITVCSPA

-1067 WKITGM
+1067 WEITGM
-1073 DGSRHLIDGTLTG
+1073 DGNRHLIDGTLTG

-1107 RADSGTVTLTALWK
+1107 RADSKTVTLTAVWK
-1121 DTQYPITYDCRDAE
+1121 DTQYPITYDYRDAE
-1135 DNTQLTPDSDV
+1135 NGDRLTPDSDV
-1146 GNPSSYT
+1146 GNPTSYT

-1160 LKNPTV
+1160 LKNPSV

-1171 SGWEGTGITGRIPTV
+1171 SGWEGTEITGRIPTV
-1186 TVQNGNTGDRAYT
+1186 TVQNGNTGDRTYT
-1199 AYYKPEEYKIAY
+1199 AYYKPEEYEIAY
-1211 DLCGGTWGENAS
+1211 DLCGGTWEENAS
-1223 HPFSAKYNRT
+1223 HPSSAKYNRT

-1411 IMTGDSVQGNG
+1411 IMMGDSMQGNTHNTADDISGSISSISNGAGITQG

-1478 NRISGLYWDD
+1478 NKISGLYWDD

-1513 ANGGCWSSDNSQD
+1513 ANGGCWSSDDSQD

-1556 GWTTN
+1556 GWTTS
-1561 PDGTGYSVYD
+1561 PDGTGPGVYD

-1582 WSGDYRK
+1582 WSRDYRK

>member
-1 MNKKKRNYLTKVAAI
+1 MNRKRKPTIRLIALFLTIV
-16 LLTCILFIT
+16 LLLCN
-25 GIGIEDVSAF
+25 IGIENVSAF
-35 WNNDTPDY
+35 WNQDGNND
-43 GDLRNE
+43 
-49 AKITIQL
+49 AKNLAQVQVRL
-56 IHCYHNATSDPMYST
+56 MHCNHKDT
-71 HYDSSGRHKLDAVQA
+71 HYENGTHI
-86 DLDSWKSDKKN
+86 KN
-97 NPSGRTKCVM
+97 TTG
-107 TDTVQPRVL
+107 DTQVSMFNIIPRINNDFSAGTAIYDMAKYIYEYEMSYTEGSEV
-116 NDYAA
+116 DYA
-121 GLESID
+121 
-127 TNKYFYEYSLTYA
+127 
-140 ESELVDYVLITQPE
+140 VVMQPY
-154 ITHYSDNDS
+154 ITHFSTAEAASNGIV
-163 KRPADLREEH
+163 ETH
-173 VRMYWIG
+173 NRMYWIG
-180 SYNKSMTEVTGKW
+180 EYDNSISDLEDKYSPDLTQNGILEVPDG
-193 TGNGYDEND
+193 
-202 TDIGWYD
+202 DIDWSD
-209 FKNESFPSIDSSL
+209 FKGMCSPKINNSL
-222 SQQTWETIGD
+222 SQQTWASVDNMANQDVRTFVMNPDIGD
-232 HEAFQNNKSFVFTK
+232 DAA
-246 KMGENGMEFIYL
+246 NGQRFLYL
-258 LEGTKTVNAND
+258 LEGTYLNKDIQDSNHANQ
-269 GSFLDITGGI
+269 G
-279 YDYLKSADASTVDK
+279 
-293 AERRYNKTYTSS
+293 
-305 GEPNASADPGFNHRD
+305 
-320 QSHDGRPL
+320 
-328 GYGEHVNAVIGI
+328 VIGTPDYRGTHI
-340 VFYNTVQFDTN
+340 NAIVGLVFYRSLVFDAN
-351 GGTFAYGSVSDAMVY
+351 GGTLTADSAMNM
-366 AGSSLCKVYPWFN
+366 KVYNGSTKGHVYILHADNSGNWI
-379 DVSKE
+379 K
-384 SYYSDIDA
+384 DIDT
-392 SNPQVSTQYG
+392 SHPVSSSGTAY
-402 NVSVKSPTRPGYEF
+402 VKAPTRPGYEF
-416 LGWYAAET
+416 LGWYAAKT
-424 GSDGSIAKDSDGN
+424 GSDGSIARDSDGN

-447 LDGKA
+447 IDGKA
-452 VLTYTDSNGNAKAS
+452 VLTYTDSSGNAKAS

-482 AAARWKYIG
+482 AAAKWKYIG
-491 AYSIRYSRGASNSN
+491 AYSIRYSRGASNGN

-541 NCGTTSPDNIPSIRS
+541 NCGTTSPDSIPSIRS
-556 RFAFS
+556 RFSFS

-595 ASAKYDDF
+595 AAAKYDDF

-654 KAFYANWVKSGSRI
+654 RAFYANWVKSGSRI

-696 SARVSSGIKGAS
+696 NAKISSGIKGAS

-738 KYWTADPSGKPVWN
+738 KYWTADPSGNPVWN
-752 YREDIIVYAHYSEDY
+752 YREDIIVYAHYSGDY

-781 SMPADAAVMEGGGT
+781 SMPADAAVMEGSGT
-795 TLADGRIYGGSGYI
+795 TLADGRIYSGSGYI

-831 GNFPFLHWDIEGSAY
+831 GNFPFLHWDIEGCAY

-885 GYIFKGW
+885 GYEFRGW

-900 FAGNAWDRTSIPVSA
+900 FAGNAGDRTSIPVSA
-915 TSIEIIF
+915 TSIETIF

-1052 ITVYSPA
+1052 ITVCSPA

-1073 DGSRHLIDGTLTG
+1073 DGNRHLIDGTLTG

-1094 AGKGKTSIKMMGL
+1094 AGKGKISIEMMGL

-1186 TVQNGNTGDRAYT
+1186 TVQNGNTGDRIYT
-1199 AYYKPEEYKIAY
+1199 AYYKPEEYEIAY
-1211 DLCGGTWGENAS
+1211 DLCGGTWEENAS
-1223 HPFSAKYNRT
+1223 HPSSAKYNRT
-1233 FTVSAPVLNGCT
+1233 FIVSAPVLNGCT

-1267 TGSTASGITATSFM
+1267 TGTTASGVTATSFM

-1289 KVRFKAVWS
+1289 KVRFKAAWS
-1298 HAVYS
+1298 HGVYS

-1386 SPGTVKLTAAWER
+1386 SSGTVKLTAAWER

-1411 IMTGDSVQGNG
+1411 MMTSDSVQGNG

-1478 NRISGLYWDD
+1478 NKLPGLYWDD

-1500 ARFTPKDFNVTFD
+1500 ARFTPKNFNVTFD
-1513 ANGGCWSSDNSQD
+1513 ANGGYWSSDDSKD

-1539 NKAYGRTDIYRP
+1539 NKAYGNTDIYRP

-1582 WSGDYRK
+1582 WSEDYRK

>member
-1 MNKKKRNYLTKVAAI
+1 MIKKI
-16 LLTCILFIT
+16 
-25 GIGIEDVSAF
+25 D
-35 WNNDTPDY
+35 
-43 GDLRNE
+43 
-49 AKITIQL
+49 
-56 IHCYHNATSDPMYST
+56 
-71 HYDSSGRHKLDAVQA
+71 
-86 DLDSWKSDKKN
+86 
-97 NPSGRTKCVM
+97 
-107 TDTVQPRVL
+107 VQPRINNDFAAGTATYDMAKYIYEYEMSYTEGSEV
-116 NDYAA
+116 DYA
-121 GLESID
+121 
-127 TNKYFYEYSLTYA
+127 
-140 ESELVDYVLITQPE
+140 VVTQPY
-154 ITHYSDNDS
+154 ITHFSTAEAASNGVV
-163 KRPADLREEH
+163 ETH
-173 VRMYWIG
+173 NRMYWIG
-180 SYNKSMTEVTGKW
+180 EYDNSISDLEDKYSTDLTQNGILEVPDG
-193 TGNGYDEND
+193 
-202 TDIGWYD
+202 DIGWFD
-209 FKNESFPSIDSSL
+209 FKGMCSPKINNSL
-222 SQQTWETIGD
+222 SQQTWATVDNMANQDVRTFVMNPDIGD
-232 HEAFQNNKSFVFTK
+232 DAA
-246 KMGENGMEFIYL
+246 NGQRFLYL
-258 LEGTKTVNAND
+258 LEGTYLNKDIQDSNHANQ
-269 GSFLDITGGI
+269 G
-279 YDYLKSADASTVDK
+279 
-293 AERRYNKTYTSS
+293 
-305 GEPNASADPGFNHRD
+305 
-320 QSHDGRPL
+320 
-328 GYGEHVNAVIGI
+328 VIGTPDYRGTHI
-340 VFYNTVQFDTN
+340 NAIVGLVFYRSLVFDAN
-351 GGTFAYGSVSDAMVY
+351 GGELAEGSVYDMQVY
-366 AGSSLCKVYPWFN
+366 NGSGKGKLIPWYSN
-379 DVSKE
+379 LDKS
-384 SYYSDIDA
+384 SWYSDIDVTMP
-392 SNPQVSTQYG
+392 NVTTPYG
-402 NVSVKSPTRPGYEF
+402 TASVKAPARPGYEF
-416 LGWYAAET
+416 LGWYAAKT
-424 GSDGSIAKDSDGN
+424 DSDGSIARDSDGN
-437 ILLTDIPVYD
+437 IQLTDIPVYD

-738 KYWTADPSGKPVWN
+738 KYWTADPSGNPVWN

-781 SMPADAAVMEGGGT
+781 SMPADTAVMEGGGT
-795 TLADGRIYGGSGYI
+795 TLADGRIYSGSGYI

-857 PGAGNKEVIT
+857 TGAGNKEVIT

-885 GYIFKGW
+885 GYEFRGW
-892 YRDKECTD
+892 YKDKECTD
-900 FAGNAWDRTSIPVSA
+900 FAGNAGDRTSIPVSA
-915 TSIEIIF
+915 TSIEVIF

-1052 ITVYSPA
+1052 ITVYSPT

-1067 WKITGM
+1067 WEITGM
-1073 DGSRHLIDGTLTG
+1073 DGNRHLIDGTLTG
-1086 TGVTSGSG
+1086 SGVTS
-1094 AGKGKTSIKMMGL
+1094 
-1107 RADSGTVTLTALWK
+1107 
-1121 DTQYPITYDCRDAE
+1121 
-1135 DNTQLTPDSDV
+1135 
-1146 GNPSSYT
+1146 
-1153 VSTPTFT
+1153 
-1160 LKNPTV
+1160 
-1166 KGYSL
+1166 
-1171 SGWEGTGITGRIPTV
+1171 
-1186 TVQNGNTGDRAYT
+1186 
-1199 AYYKPEEYKIAY
+1199 
-1211 DLCGGTWGENAS
+1211 
-1223 HPFSAKYNRT
+1223 
-1233 FTVSAPVLNGCT
+1233 
-1245 FEGWEITDMSD
+1245 
-1256 DCTHIIGNTSV
+1256 
-1267 TGSTASGITATSFM
+1267 GSTASGITATSFM

-1386 SPGTVKLTAAWER
+1386 SSGTVKLTAAWER

-1411 IMTGDSVQGNG
+1411 MMNGDSMQGNG

-1478 NRISGLYWDD
+1478 NKLPGLYWDD

-1513 ANGGCWSSDNSQD
+1513 ANGGCWSSDDSQD

-1556 GWTTN
+1556 GWTTS
-1561 PDGTGYSVYD
+1561 PDGTGPGVYD
-1571 ADGYNTADGGY
+1571 ADGYNTADGWY